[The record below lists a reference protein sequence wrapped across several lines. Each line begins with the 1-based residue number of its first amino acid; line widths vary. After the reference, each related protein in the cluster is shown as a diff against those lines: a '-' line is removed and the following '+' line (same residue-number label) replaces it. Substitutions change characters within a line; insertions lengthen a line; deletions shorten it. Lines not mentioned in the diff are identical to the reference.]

1 MSKLS
6 TVLHKKDDANELLI
20 ALKAEKEE
28 LEAALNRE
36 QVQTMHLKEEIA
48 EAEARN
54 AELTKLR
61 HSMGCGWRRRV
72 ASDELRCDHWR
83 RAPGVT
89 WLWMMEDAAFGDEL
103 RCDVARGHRRTW
115 PPAMSLAWGV
125 RAAESTASN
134 KPGVGRGSEGQG
146 YRRRAPTWGVD
157 DAEHG
162 RRRRPP
168 T

>member
-54 AELTKLR
+54 AELTK
-61 HSMGCGWRRRV
+61 HAYCCTSSGTAWGVDGGDASPATSSGV
-72 ASDELRCDHWR
+72 A
-83 RAPGVT
+83 T
-89 WLWMMEDAAFGDEL
+89 GDEL
-103 RCDVARGHRRTW
+103 
-115 PPAMSLAWGV
+115 PA
-125 RAAESTASN
+125 
-134 KPGVGRGSEGQG
+134 
-146 YRRRAPTWGVD
+146 
-157 DAEHG
+157 
-162 RRRRPP
+162 
-168 T
+168 

>member
-1 MSKLS
+1 
-6 TVLHKKDDANELLI
+6 
-20 ALKAEKEE
+20 
-28 LEAALNRE
+28 
-36 QVQTMHLKEEIA
+36 
-48 EAEARN
+48 
-54 AELTKLR
+54 
-61 HSMGCGWRRRV
+61 MGCGWRRRV
-72 ASDELRCDHWR
+72 ANDELRCDHWR

-115 PPAMSLAWGV
+115 PQAMSLAWGV

-134 KPGVGRGSEGQG
+134 KPGVGRGSEGRG

-157 DAEHG
+157 DAERG